1 MRGQRTEG
9 IEKGLFV
16 FRVEC
21 GVAPGPGA
29 GERGRRV
36 HHLGG
41 VVGCVVRGAWV
52 RGCVGVGA
60 AGARARQPGNQGE
73 WRAGKLTHEGAKPR
87 TPPGGCAGLR
97 WASTSSTEP
106 VLPLAPKPR
115 RLVCPPPPLVSC
127 CLSLPP
133 SFPCSGRLGFVLRP
147 CRRFHCV
154 GAPAAMC
161 VCVCVLDPDSLRLAS
176 TQVWRLFDLSG
187 IDIAIRTLGSRGD
200 NLLAG
205 KKKRIRATK

>member
-115 RLVCPPPPLVSC
+115 RLVCPPPPPCVLLFVPAPFLPLQRASWC
-127 CLSLPP
+127 CSSSLPAV
-133 SFPCSGRLGFVLRP
+133 SLRRSARGHVRLRLRFGSGF
-147 CRRFHCV
+147 
-154 GAPAAMC
+154 
-161 VCVCVLDPDSLRLAS
+161 SRLAS
-176 TQVWRLFDLSG
+176 
-187 IDIAIRTLGSRGD
+187 
-200 NLLAG
+200 AG
-205 KKKRIRATK
+205 CQAV